1 MGDSMSGLGDTVSE
15 SKSIIARKK
24 GNELFRSAASGL
36 APIIRLGRYEKA
48 ITHYKEALE
57 NAENEDDQ
65 SSACK
70 NLAIAYH
77 TMATLVT
84 RENEIDQRFLHFRK
98 CINFSN
104 KAFKYGVDVKS
115 EDWKKD
121 MYAKYV
127 HAFEDAFEL
136 ILSLGQRDCRIKLL
150 HQFSTN
156 LASSELAQVLRQLTI
171 EYFRISEEALGV
183 DNYRTSLDVLTEV
196 YTPLMKLEEL
206 SDTHNDSDLQDF
218 VCEMKDNVFKNRCL
232 SESVKMRLL
241 ADELIN
247 TVNSNS
253 HVEGFDVDK
262 VWQAID
268 YYRESIV
275 LIRGLD
281 LELEAKCLTKLGFV
295 YHKVLLD
302 QRRAKEVLMRALQ
315 LAQTLEPRNFNEEQ
329 WFRDASM
336 IISKYQREQK
346 LREQR
351 EWSATREKYL
361 QNLKPD
367 LELLKKKFET
377 LSIQKVL
384 KWLYTEHPPKHLARF
399 SVNIQEISSAPGEN
413 VRKLLAK
420 AIVYYHPDKIDIDKF
435 GMKYKV
441 WSEEITKRL
450 SAKYEMFK
458 LSS

>member
-24 GNELFRSAASGL
+24 GNELFRSAVSGL
-36 APIIRLGRYEKA
+36 APVIRLGRYENA
-48 ITHYKEALE
+48 ITHYNEALE
-57 NAENEDDQ
+57 NAENEEDQ

-70 NLAIAYH
+70 NLAIAYR
-77 TMATLVT
+77 TMATLTT
-84 RENEIDQRFLHFRK
+84 RENEIDKRFLYFRE
-98 CINFSN
+98 CINFSK
-104 KAFKYGVDVKS
+104 KAFEHGIEVKS
-115 EDWKKD
+115 EEWIKD

-136 ILSLGQRDCRIKLL
+136 ILSLERDWRIRHL
-150 HQFSTN
+150 HLFSTD
-156 LASSELAQVLRQLTI
+156 LVSSELVQVLRQLTM
-171 EYFRISEEALGV
+171 EYFRISEETLKV
-183 DNYRTSLDVLTEV
+183 ENYKTCLNALTEI
-196 YTPLMKLEEL
+196 YTPLMRLEEI
-206 SDTHNDSDLQDF
+206 SNTHNDPALQDF
-218 VCEMKDNVFKNRCL
+218 VLEMRDNVFKNRCL
-232 SESVKMRLL
+232 SESVKMRLQ
-241 ADELIN
+241 ADEQIN
-247 TVNSNS
+247 RANSNS
-253 HVEGFDVDK
+253 QVEGFDVDI

-268 YYRESIV
+268 YFRESIV

-281 LELEAKCLTKLGFV
+281 LELEAKCLTKLGLV
-295 YHKVLLD
+295 YHNVLLD
-302 QRRAKEVLMRALQ
+302 KTRAKEVLMRAIQ

-329 WFRDASM
+329 WFRDATT
-336 IISKYQREQK
+336 IISKYQREKK

-351 EWSATREKYL
+351 EWNATREKYL

-367 LELLKKKFET
+367 LELLKNKFET

-384 KWLYTEHPPKHLARF
+384 EWLYTEHPPKHLARF
-399 SVNIQEISSAPGEN
+399 KVNIEEVSSAPGDN

-458 LSS
+458 LIS